1 MLRRVGAALLFALL
15 VACGGGAR
23 ELPLWERPG
32 LYGAERPEMGRPQ
45 PGDAAPEFE
54 LPREGGGTF
63 RASSFRGSW
72 VVIHFTASW
81 CPYCDAEVEHLGAL
95 STEYGSRGVKVALVD
110 IEEDAE
116 RWSAYA
122 RTHVAAS
129 VVALRDGTGEIA
141 RRFAPPRAQ
150 LSFQDR
156 AQVMLDS
163 TLILDPAGKIRL
175 FLFPDTKHFDPTFAA
190 VRDELD
196 RFLGPA
202 TSPAGNVVSLELR
215 TVPRS
220 GTAAGGHGE
229 IVVRL
234 RVASGYHLMSDRPSA
249 PEYVATRIDLDRAE
263 GLTWSAPKYPPP
275 TAFALADKVIDT
287 FEGDIEVRLPFDA
300 KASKTPR
307 KRTVRGALR
316 YQACTKTS
324 CLFPVKRAF
333 DLDVP

>member
-1 MLRRVGAALLFALL
+1 MTHLRVGAALLFAL
-15 VACGGGAR
+15 VAGCGAGAR

-45 PGDAAPEFE
+45 PGDAAPDFE

-63 RASSFRGSW
+63 RSDSLRGSW

-95 STEYGSRGVKVALVD
+95 SSEYESRGVKVALVD

-116 RWSAYA
+116 RWTAYA
-122 RTHVAAS
+122 KTHVAPS
-129 VVALRDGTGEIA
+129 VVALRDGTGEVA

-150 LSFQDR
+150 PSFQDR

-163 TLILDPAGKIRL
+163 TLILDPAGEIRL

-196 RFLGPA
+196 RLLGPV
-202 TSPAGNVVSLELR
+202 TMPPEKVVSVELG
-215 TVPRS
+215 TVS
-220 GTAAGGHGE
+220 GTGAGGQRE

-234 RVASGYHLMSDRPSA
+234 RVAHGYHLMSDRPSA
-249 PEYVATRIDLDRAE
+249 PEYVATRIVVDRVE
-263 GLTWSAPKYPPP
+263 GLTWSEPRYPPP
-275 TAFALADKVIDT
+275 TALALADKVINT
-287 FEGDIEVRLPFDA
+287 FEGDVEVRLPFEVT
-300 KASKTPR
+300 ASETPR
-307 KRTVRGALR
+307 RRAVRGTLR

-324 CLFPVKRAF
+324 CLFPVTRAF
-333 DLDVP
+333 EVEVP